1 MVTSLPALDFRYLLL
16 ENYKKLGL
24 NENEVIVLLMADHF
38 IKQKNSII
46 TADLLS
52 LKMSL
57 PVKEIDKLI
66 VGLFKKGLMEFDTSG
81 KGMRTSLKP
90 LEDKLYKQFEM
101 ALVKERANLNSLERN
116 EALSDLY
123 AYFEKRLARAVTP
136 IEKEAITNW
145 LDDSYSPKAIKDALE
160 DAIASGHNKGVK
172 AIDRILRSNRARG
185 DISKEGYTGV
195 NDRWSKDIEKTI
207 EIAKTKWIID
217 DDDEE

>member
-116 EALSDLY
+116 EALSELY

-160 DAIASGHNKGVK
+160 DAIASGHKNVK